1 MRHFVLVHGACHG
14 AWCWYKVIAELKQAG
29 HKVTALDLTACGID
43 RRQVEDV
50 HGSVVEYSKP
60 LLTFMASLP
69 AAGSDDEKVILV
81 GHSMAGSSLCMAMER
96 FPEKIS
102 VAAFLAAGMLGPDL
116 TSQMVDEKV
125 FVELSPTAD
134 TMDSQ
139 VIYGDGPDKPP
150 TGFLLGPKHM
160 ETHLYRCSPRQD
172 LELGIT
178 LVRPCPIWDAE
189 EAARDTVLTNDRYG
203 TVARAYVVCDEEKDG
218 AFQWWLIENNP
229 PDEHVV
235 IPGSDHMVMFSQP
248 SLLSEYLLQLAA
260 KYI

>member
-50 HGSVVEYSKP
+50 HGSVVEYSEP

-125 FVELSPTAD
+125 KFSTLYSRNLTESISMLTCAS
-134 TMDSQ
+134 
-139 VIYGDGPDKPP
+139 IYY
-150 TGFLLGPKHM
+150 T
-160 ETHLYRCSPRQD
+160 QD